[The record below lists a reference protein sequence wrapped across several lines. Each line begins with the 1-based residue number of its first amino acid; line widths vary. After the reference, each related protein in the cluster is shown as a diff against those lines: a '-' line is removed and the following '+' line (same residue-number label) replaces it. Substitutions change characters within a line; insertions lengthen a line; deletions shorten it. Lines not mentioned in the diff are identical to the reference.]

1 MPAPANLVLRN
12 LGLTLFLA
20 AVAIG
25 AGRPFV
31 ETVASTGIPILL
43 AGAAVLLTNVL
54 IILLVGY
61 HLMRLPYDSLIGVVS
76 GTTGNPAIPAYGSR
90 LLQSDRVDVG
100 YATIFPSMTIVKV
113 VAAQVTI
120 ALSGAALG

>member
-1 MPAPANLVLRN
+1 MPAPAN
-12 LGLTLFLA
+12 LTLFLA

-54 IILLVGY
+54 IVLLVGY
-61 HLMRLPYDSLIGVVS
+61 YLMRLPYDSLIGVVS
-76 GTTGNPAIPAYGSR
+76 APPATRPFRPTG
-90 LLQSDRVDVG
+90 RVSCNRTG
-100 YATIFPSMTIVKV
+100 WM
-113 VAAQVTI
+113 
-120 ALSGAALG
+120 